1 MYGFNVPSFMEKPPA
16 AKFSFPGL
24 VERTAPVPIPEVKP
38 KAPKGG
44 VTLPHASGIGH
55 GSPNPAEGDS
65 AAPKRGRGRPRK
77 MV

>member
-1 MYGFNVPSFMEKPPA
+1 MYGFNVPSFMEKSPA
-16 AKFSFPGL
+16 GKFNFPGL

-44 VTLPHASGIGH
+44 LTLPHASGIGH
-55 GSPNPAEGDS
+55 GTPAPAEGDTP
-65 AAPKRGRGRPRK
+65 AKRGRGRPRK